1 MTDTRA
7 DATNFFVAGGTLRY
21 DSPSYVKRP
30 ADDELFSLAL
40 AGEFCYVLTA
50 RQMGKSSLMIRT
62 ARRLKEAGA
71 SSVIIDLTK
80 IGTDVSVDQWYLGLI
95 TQLKRHL
102 HLRVDP
108 AAWWVEYAN
117 LGHVQRF
124 TDFLRDVVLHEI
136 EGHVVIFMD
145 EIDTTLNL
153 AFSDDFFAAIR
164 AVYNARATDSA
175 FERLT
180 FVLLGVATPADLIK
194 DRRRTPFNIGQAIDL
209 TDFTEQ
215 DAQVLRAGVEAAQPD
230 NGQGIFGRIYH
241 WTNGHPYLTQ
251 KLCLSVTENQN
262 GRWTTGQIDSLVET
276 LFLSREA
283 RKETNLQFVRDSV
296 ASSPQKRQLLK
307 QYHKVYQGKPTPDDE
322 RSLIQNQLKLYGLVR
337 VQNNRLRVRNEIYR
351 RAFDNEWI
359 KENTPVDWT
368 RRMAMALLAIV
379 ILLAGLLWFSA
390 FRQQQQPIDEQAQQL
405 TRSFRIA
412 TDPAARLTSLAGLF
426 DIPTYKDQA
435 RDLFF
440 NELTAEDRLALFTVA
455 PGEETDT
462 ASIVVVQGIYSTLE
476 NSERD
481 NRLLRAMVV
490 PLEKIDDAR
499 ASILTTEIELWL
511 QGRDFYNQ
519 AEYQQAVTVYGLML
533 NQNDRN
539 PGLYQDRAMAY
550 LALGKADKALADF
563 ESVLRLDEDRQTRIA
578 QIVSGDGSLYEA
590 LRNEPGAHQLL
601 AALVPTATS
610 TPTPTPTYTGTPI
623 PTPTATP
630 TPTPTPTTT
639 ATPSQTPLPAT
650 ATPTHT
656 PTQPAV
662 IVSPTDTPLPAPTPT
677 TRPATVVYVQGKNDL
692 HTLGLSSS
700 EGQDIDLTLHE
711 FAAAPAWSPDGSQV
725 AFFGESGINQLG
737 GIYGEGNG
745 IWLVDVATRGVRQLV
760 KIDHVKNINW
770 SWDGNRL
777 AFEVGPPGVTHQVVV
792 VNANDGHEL
801 SRFPGEQPA
810 WAPGDQRLV
819 IKSCAP
825 ECGLWQVGTDGSGGR
840 LLTNDSTDSYPAW
853 SPDGGHLVFASRGR
867 TGDWEIYRLN
877 PEDKTL
883 FQLTQRSGTDVTPVF
898 SPDGREIYFRT
909 DVAGSWQIRAINPE
923 GEFERLVRDNVGP
936 SDDWG
941 LARPAVN

>member
-1 MTDTRA
+1 MYSETDA
-7 DATNFFVAGGTLRY
+7 ANFFVAGGTLRY

-30 ADDELFSLAL
+30 ADDELFNLAL

-50 RQMGKSSLMIRT
+50 RQMGKSSLMIHT

-80 IGTDVSVDQWYLGLI
+80 IGTDVSVEQWYLGLI
-95 TQLKRHL
+95 TQLKRR
-102 HLRVDP
+102 LRLAVDTI
-108 AAWWVEYAN
+108 AWWAEHAN

-124 TDFLRDVVLHEI
+124 TDFLHDVVLNEI
-136 EGHVVIFMD
+136 EGQVVIFMD

-164 AVYNARATDSA
+164 AFYNARATDPA
-175 FERLT
+175 YERLT

-209 TDFTEQ
+209 SDFKEQ
-215 DAQVLRAGVEAAQPD
+215 DAQVLRLGVETTQPD
-230 NGQGIFGRIYH
+230 NGEALFRRIYH
-241 WTNGHPYLTQ
+241 WTHGHPYLTQ

-262 GRWTTGQIDSLVET
+262 GGWTTAQIDSLVET
-276 LFLSREA
+276 LFLSKEA

-307 QYHKVYQGKPTPDDE
+307 LYHKVYQGKPIADDE

-337 VQNNRLRVRNEIYR
+337 VQENRLQVRNEIYR
-351 RAFDNEWI
+351 HAFNSEWI

-368 RRMAMALLAIV
+368 RRLVMALLAIV

-405 TRSFRIA
+405 TRSFRSA
-412 TDPAARLTSLAGLF
+412 SDPETRLVSLAGLF
-426 DIPTYKDQA
+426 DIPTYKDHA

-440 NELTAEDRLALFTVA
+440 NELTAEDRLALFSVT
-455 PGEETDT
+455 PSEETDT
-462 ASIVVVQGIYSTLE
+462 ASILTVQGIYNTLE

-481 NRLLRAMVV
+481 NGLLRAMMV
-490 PLEKIDDAR
+490 PIEQIDDAR
-499 ASILTTEIELWL
+499 ASTLTTEIELWL

-519 AEYQQAVTVYGLML
+519 AEYQQAVTVYGLVL

-539 PGLYQDRAMAY
+539 AGLYQDRAMAY
-550 LALGKADKALADF
+550 LALNEPDKALADF
-563 ESVLRLDEDRQTRIA
+563 ESVLRLDESRQKRIA
-578 QIVSGDGSLYEA
+578 QIVSGDGDLYEA
-590 LRNEPGAHQLL
+590 LRTERGAHQLL

-610 TPTPTPTYTGTPI
+610 TPTPTSTHTSTPI
-623 PTPTATP
+623 PTPTATHTTTPTPTPSATPTPSQTPVTATDTPTQAIVVIVPTDTPSP
-630 TPTPTPTTT
+630 TPTPTP
-639 ATPSQTPLPAT
+639 
-650 ATPTHT
+650 
-656 PTQPAV
+656 
-662 IVSPTDTPLPAPTPT
+662 
-677 TRPATVVYVQGKNDL
+677 RPATIVYVQGKNTL
-692 HTLGLSSS
+692 HTLGLVRSG
-700 EGQDIDLTLHE
+700 GQDIDLKLHE
-711 FAAAPAWSPDGSQV
+711 FAAAPAWSPDGKRI
-725 AFFGESGINQLG
+725 AFFGESGISQLG

-745 IWLVDVATRGVRQLV
+745 IWMMDVATRGIQQLV
-760 KIDHVKNINW
+760 KVDHVKNIAW

-777 AFEVGPPGVTHQVVV
+777 AFEVGPPGVAHQVVV
-792 VNANDGHEL
+792 VDAATGQEL

-810 WAPGDQRLV
+810 WRDDNVTLA

-825 ECGLWQVGTDGSGGR
+825 ECGLWLVGIDGSEGR

-853 SPDGGHLVFASRGR
+853 SPSGDHLVFTSRGR
-867 TGDWEIYRLN
+867 SGDWELYRLN
-877 PEDKTL
+877 PEDRTL
-883 FQLTQRSGTDVTPVF
+883 RQLTQRSGTDVTPAF

-923 GEFERLVRDNVGP
+923 GQFERLVRDNVGP